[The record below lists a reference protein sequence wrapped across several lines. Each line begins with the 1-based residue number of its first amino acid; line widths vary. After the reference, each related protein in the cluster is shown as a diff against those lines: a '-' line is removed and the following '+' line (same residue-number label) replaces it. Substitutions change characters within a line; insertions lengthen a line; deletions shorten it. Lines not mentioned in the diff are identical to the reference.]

1 MKTNM
6 VKRNSFWLIL
16 SLVLVLI
23 SAVGA
28 SLVQTNGGKVAI
40 KDMQWETSSGRM
52 LNALLFK
59 PENATVENPA
69 PAVVVSHGWWNN
81 REMQDANYVELA
93 RRGYVV
99 ISIDMYGHGN
109 SDPLPADEIPVGGT
123 GMYDAVKLMAD
134 LPYVDATRI
143 GVSGHSNGAR
153 AANFSVA
160 IDNEMP
166 TPLIASVF
174 LVDNEAF
181 YNDAA
186 NDNAYY
192 NMYGSRDVGLNADQY
207 DEFFFRSYSAEGE
220 VLTPPREFA
229 TTDNA
234 QSFLHFG
241 AAPGTYDDVRE
252 IDTYYTENIDGV
264 DAVRILHTPAETH
277 PWGTISAET
286 VSNQIDFFDTTLGA
300 PNEEVGTGQV
310 WQVKEFFT
318 TLGVIGFGI
327 FLVAFTRMMLQT
339 RAFSSLKIK
348 EKMAIAP
355 ANRIGKV
362 WFWGGLLISAVFSGW
377 SYLWLS
383 KQTSLSGVVFNSEPS
398 FFVEGAVFFIA
409 LWAAINGVFAAIVMT
424 LSYLFNVRKQGK
436 TLRDIGVLP
445 GWASFGK
452 GIGLAAIVVSASF
465 SLVFFVDY
473 FFKTDFRLWVFA
485 IKVFP
490 PDKIGYA
497 LLVLPLFLIYFVA
510 NSVIVNSFSRISI
523 GGKEWVNTALL
534 AFFNALGPLVLVIW
548 QYSTFFNTGHL
559 VDGFGGIFSIWLFP
573 TLIMLPAAAVIS
585 RKIYR
590 ETNNPYIAGF
600 INATA
605 VALIAASNSLV
616 TTF

>member
-1 MKTNM
+1 M
-6 VKRNSFWLIL
+6 VKRNSFWLVL
-16 SLVLVLI
+16 SLMLVLI
-23 SAVGA
+23 SGIGA
-28 SLVQTNGGKVAI
+28 SLVQTNSGTVAI

-59 PENATVENPA
+59 PETATAESPA
-69 PAVVVSHGWWNN
+69 PGIVVAHGWWNN

-109 SDPLPADEIPVGGT
+109 SDPLPADEIEVNGT

-134 LPYVDATRI
+134 LPYVDADSI

-153 AANFSVA
+153 AANYSVMA
-160 IDNEMP
+160 DNEAP
-166 TPLIASVF
+166 TQLISSVL

-192 NMYGSRDVGLNADQY
+192 NMYGSRDVGLVADQY
-207 DEFFFRSYSAEGE
+207 DEFFFRSYGAEGQ

-229 TTDNA
+229 TTPNA
-234 QSFLHFG
+234 QSFLAFG
-241 AAPGTYDDVRE
+241 ADPTTLTETRT
-252 IDTYYTENIDGV
+252 IDTFYTESIEGK
-264 DAVRILHTPAETH
+264 DAVRVLYTPEQTH
-277 PWGTISAET
+277 PWGTISKTT
-286 VSNQIDFFDTTLGA
+286 VGNQVDYFEKTLPA
-300 PNEEVGTGQV
+300 PDPADSSQQV
-310 WQVKEFFT
+310 WQVKEAFT
-318 TLGVIGFGI
+318 TLGLIAFGI
-327 FLVAFTRMMLQT
+327 FLVAFTRFMLGT
-339 RAFSSLKIK
+339 RAFESLKVK
-348 EKMAIAP
+348 EVMAIAP
-355 ANRIGKV
+355 ANRLGKV
-362 WFWGGLLISAVFSGW
+362 WFWGGLTVSTIFSAG

-383 KQTSLSGVVFNSEPS
+383 KQTGIYGVVFNSEQS
-398 FFVEGAVFFIA
+398 FFVEGAVYFIA

-424 LSYLFNVRKQGK
+424 ASYLFNVRQQGK

-452 GIGLAAIVVSASF
+452 GVLLSVIVVWASF
-465 SLVFFVDY
+465 MLVFLVDY
-473 FFKTDFRLWVFA
+473 FFKTDFRLWVLA

-497 LLVLPLFLIYFVA
+497 FLVLPLFLLYFVA

-523 GGKEWVNTALL
+523 AGKEWINTALL
-534 AFFNALGPLVLVIW
+534 ALFNALGPIILVVW
-548 QYSTFFNTGHL
+548 QYSTFFRTGDL

-573 TLIMLPAAAVIS
+573 PIVLLAAAAVIS

-600 INATA
+600 INAIA
-605 VALIAASNSLV
+605 VAIIAASNSLV

>member
-1 MKTNM
+1 MKPKM

-28 SLVQTNGGKVAI
+28 SLVQTDGGKVAV

-59 PENATVENPA
+59 PESATVDSPA
-69 PAVVVSHGWWNN
+69 PAVVVAHGWWNN

-134 LPYVDATRI
+134 LPYVDATQI

-153 AANFSVA
+153 AANFAVA
-160 IDNEMP
+160 IDNEAP
-166 TPLIASVF
+166 TPLISSIY
-174 LVDNEAF
+174 LVDNEAI
-181 YNDAA
+181 YTDAA

-192 NMYGSRDVGLNADQY
+192 NIYGSRDVGLDADKY
-207 DEFFFRSYSAEGE
+207 DEFFFRSYGPEGQ
-220 VLTPPREFA
+220 VLTVPREYA

-241 AAPGTYDDVRE
+241 AAPGTYDDVRVV
-252 IDTYYTENIDGV
+252 DTYYTQDVDGV
-264 DAVRILHTPAETH
+264 EAVRVLHTPAQTH

-286 VSNQIDFFDTTLGA
+286 VGNLINYFDTTLGA
-300 PNEEVGTGQV
+300 PDQGPGTSQI

-318 TLGVIGFGI
+318 TLGLIGFGI
-327 FLVAFTRMMLQT
+327 FLVAFTRGMLTT
-339 RAFSSLKIK
+339 RAFESLKVK
-348 EKMAIAP
+348 KLVAIEP
-355 ANRIGKV
+355 ANRIGKW
-362 WFWGGLLISAVFSGW
+362 WFWGGSIVSTIFSAG

-383 KQTSLSGVVFNSEPS
+383 KQTGLSGVVFNSEPS
-398 FFVEGAVFFIA
+398 FFVQGAVFFIA
-409 LWAAINGVFAAIVMT
+409 LWAAINGLFAIILMVGSF
-424 LSYLFNVRKQGK
+424 LLNVRKQGK

-445 GWASFGK
+445 GWAGFGK
-452 GIGLAAIVVSASF
+452 GVGLAAIVTAASF
-465 SLVFFVDY
+465 GLVFVVDY
-473 FFKTDFRLWVFA
+473 FFKTDFRLWVLA
-485 IKVFP
+485 IKAFP
-490 PDKIGYA
+490 ADKIGYA
-497 LLVLPLFLIYFVA
+497 FLVLPLFLLYFVA
-510 NSVIVNSFSRISI
+510 NSVMLNSFSRVSI
-523 GGKEWVNTALL
+523 RGKEWVNTALL
-534 AFFNALGPLVLVIW
+534 AFFNALGPLILVVW
-548 QYSTFFNTGHL
+548 QYGTFFGTGEL
-559 VDGFGGIFSIWLFP
+559 VNGFGGIFSIWLFP
-573 TLIMLPAAAVIS
+573 VLVLLPVAAVIS

-590 ETNNPYIAGF
+590 DTNNPYIAGF
-600 INATA
+600 INAA
-605 VALIAASNSLV
+605 VVALIAASNTLV